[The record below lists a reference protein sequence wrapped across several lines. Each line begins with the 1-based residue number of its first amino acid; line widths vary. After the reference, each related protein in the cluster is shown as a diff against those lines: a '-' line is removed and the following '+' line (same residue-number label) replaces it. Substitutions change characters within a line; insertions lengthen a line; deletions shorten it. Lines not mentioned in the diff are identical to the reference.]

1 MLNFWGSQFSGIEKK
16 MCNFQKYSDIIIRFC
31 WWVGDDDGDADG
43 EMIFSYN
50 TLFPNVFDRY
60 MSLGPLISLAH
71 LFSHLIGQYIKPRN
85 VFSWERD
92 ESKNWLISRMILF
105 CWWWAALRIMEN
117 ARAPT
122 DRWTRIIGGYP
133 HIHLSVIFS
142 LSSFSFQFFRCES
155 LKVWQSE
162 GLVKEGK
169 FVSVKVWKF
178 RSVWN
183 ICPNCKM

>member
-43 EMIFSYN
+43 EMIFSCN

-85 VFSWERD
+85 VKHLKKTNGNIKHKKVWFHFHFLFSWERD

-122 DRWTRIIGGYP
+122 DRWTRIIGEYP
-133 HIHLSVIFS
+133 HMDPSIINYKIFTH
-142 LSSFSFQFFRCES
+142 
-155 LKVWQSE
+155 
-162 GLVKEGK
+162 
-169 FVSVKVWKF
+169 VSIY
-178 RSVWN
+178 RQ
-183 ICPNCKM
+183 I